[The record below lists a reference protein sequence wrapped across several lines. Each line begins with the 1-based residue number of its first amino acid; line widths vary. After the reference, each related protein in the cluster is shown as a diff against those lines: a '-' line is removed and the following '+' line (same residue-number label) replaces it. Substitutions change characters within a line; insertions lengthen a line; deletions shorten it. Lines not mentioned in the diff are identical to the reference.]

1 MKPEISASF
10 SQSLS
15 RRLPELVAALIL
27 FLVIISLW
35 LPFGFTNGF
44 IGDGWSFYINARHG
58 ASWGALD
65 RPFLPLAYV
74 IGYALAP
81 GSFAGFN
88 WMLIILIFARSWLVY
103 NILREFSLPPL
114 FRFAVALV
122 LAVFPADEGVF
133 YAGALNVYLSWVAY
147 LAAFYCLLR
156 YWQRPH
162 IITLTGM
169 WIALILN
176 LGIYEAA
183 YPLILVSPLMVLLL
197 KRKSWRIWRGVAF
210 RWYLFPVLNVIRVFL
225 TLLLVP
231 QDFHYQ
237 SQLAARGPALLE
249 MFDNLGFVYERHFF
263 TAWFQHELLTSD
275 WLIALGI
282 SVICLAACLG
292 MLRYFQKNASRDFS
306 SRDYL
311 YLLLVGMAVVTLSML
326 VILPTLLSRE
336 TVRVYFMTSVGA
348 ALALV
353 ALLRLLLK
361 NDRSFSVGISVVI
374 LLAFGQ
380 LLQQHRHDIAAANA
394 EKQVVMDIMQIF
406 PRLEPYSALVVID
419 ESGTSGLETILW
431 TRWHFHAP
439 FYVLYD
445 DPTLAIALC
454 YPDDDPAVSTHYC
467 EFEENAVTAH
477 IGPFITWSRP
487 YDMVHAVR
495 YTAEREFVLADT
507 LSYRP

>member
-1 MKPEISASF
+1 MKPEISDAF

-15 RRLPELVAALIL
+15 RRLPELVTALIL

-44 IGDGWSFYINARHG
+44 IGDGWFFYINARYG
-58 ASWGALD
+58 VSWGALD

-88 WMLIILIFARSWLVY
+88 WMMIILIFARSWLVY
-103 NILREFSLPPL
+103 NILREFSVPPL
-114 FRFAVALV
+114 FRFAAALV

-147 LAAFYCLLR
+147 LAAFYFLLR
-156 YWQRPH
+156 YWRRPRL
-162 IITLTGM
+162 ITLMGI

-183 YPLILVSPLMVLLL
+183 YPLILVSPFILLLL
-197 KRKSWRIWRGVAF
+197 KRKGWRIWRGVAF

-231 QDFHYQ
+231 QDFRYQ
-237 SQLAARGPALLE
+237 SQLAARQPALFE

-275 WLIALGI
+275 WLIASGI
-282 SVICLAACLG
+282 GVICLAACLG
-292 MLRYFQKNASRDFS
+292 MFRYIQKNTSRNFS
-306 SRDYL
+306 SPDYL
-311 YLLLVGMAVVTLSML
+311 YLLLVGVAIVTLSML
-326 VILPTLLSRE
+326 VILPTSLSRE
-336 TVRVYFMTSVGA
+336 TVRIYFLTSVGA

-361 NDRSFSVGISVVI
+361 NDLVFSVGISVVI
-374 LLAFGQ
+374 LLGFGQ
-380 LLQQHRHDIAAANA
+380 LLQQQRHDITAANA
-394 EKQVVMDIMQIF
+394 QKQVVTDIMKILPQ
-406 PRLEPYSALVVID
+406 LKPYSVLVVID
-419 ESGTSGLETILW
+419 ESGTSGLETVMW
-431 TRWHFHAP
+431 NRWHFQAP
-439 FYVLYD
+439 FFVLYD

-454 YPDDDPAVSTHYC
+454 YPDDDPADSTHYC
-467 EFEENAVTAH
+467 EFEENVVTAH

-487 YDMVHAVR
+487 YDLVHVVQ
-495 YTAEREFVLADT
+495 YTAEKEFVLADA